1 MKNIIRSLSLML
13 LLLGFSTSLF
23 AQKTEAERV
32 KHFNLSDQL
41 AIQGYDPVAY
51 FTQQKAAK
59 GKPSLSTQYQGVVY
73 HFATEQNRKM
83 FLANPSRFEPQYGGW
98 CAFAMGDYGKKVK
111 INPETFKIVDDKLY
125 LFYNAFFTNT
135 LKDWNKDEANLKT
148 KGDRNWANLT
158 K

>member
-13 LLLGFSTSLF
+13 LLLGFSTPLF

-51 FTQQKAAK
+51 FTQQKATK
-59 GKPSLSTQYQGVVY
+59 GKPALYTQYQGVVY

-135 LKDWNKDEANLKT
+135 LKDWNKDEANLKA

>member
-13 LLLGFSTSLF
+13 LLLGFSTPLF

-59 GKPSLSTQYQGVVY
+59 GKPALSTQYQGVVY

-135 LKDWNKDEANLKT
+135 LKDWNKDEANLKA